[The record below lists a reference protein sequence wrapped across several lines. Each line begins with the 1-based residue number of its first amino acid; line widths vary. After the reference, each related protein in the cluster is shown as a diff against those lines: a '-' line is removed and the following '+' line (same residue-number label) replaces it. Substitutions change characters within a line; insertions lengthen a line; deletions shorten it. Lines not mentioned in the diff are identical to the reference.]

1 VTATVRPGAN
11 LTNIDV
17 WDGPNRVARFGG
29 IKLFG
34 EHRFK
39 LDTNT
44 THTLSPSFEAFG
56 GIELAVHITFSQNQ
70 KRVNR
75 VAGAQNMRKS

>member
-1 VTATVRPGAN
+1 MTATVRPGAN

-34 EHRFK
+34 EHPFK

-44 THTLSPSFEAFG
+44 THTLSPSLEVFW

-70 KRVNR
+70 N
-75 VAGAQNMRKS
+75 G

>member
-1 VTATVRPGAN
+1 MTATVRPGAN

-39 LDTNT
+39 LDTNPYVISVARGFLG
-44 THTLSPSFEAFG
+44 HRAGSSHNVQPKPE
-56 GIELAVHITFSQNQ
+56 
-70 KRVNR
+70 RVNR
-75 VAGAQNMRKS
+75 VAGAQNLRNS